1 MSVAAL
7 ILSSLV
13 FVEAFFLLRLHRQ
26 TRAVVAI
33 SRDAFSAL
41 ADARLGDD
49 EKEAC
54 ARRASRL
61 ILKETS
67 LLVLKL
73 AAIAVVLYAI
83 LLGVVWIHPSSA
95 ASLLAA
101 LTSPLVLV
109 SVTAVACGY
118 GWMRNA
124 ILG

>member
-7 ILSSLV
+7 ILSSLI
-13 FVEAFFLLRLHRQ
+13 FVEAFFLLRLDRQ

-33 SRDAFSAL
+33 SRDAFAVL
-41 ADARLGDD
+41 ADGRLGDD

-67 LLVLKL
+67 LIVLKL
-73 AAIAVVLYAI
+73 AALAVFLYAI
-83 LLGVVWIHPSSA
+83 FLGVAWIRPSSA

-101 LTSPLVLV
+101 FASPLVLV